1 MEGLIFGILR
11 FLLLRT
17 VIFQKAI
24 VGCLRLKGDKTQ
36 FQLAGL
42 ELSILIINRTLLI
55 FQHFIG

>member
-1 MEGLIFGILR
+1 MEGLIFGILQ

-36 FQLAGL
+36 FQLAG
-42 ELSILIINRTLLI
+42 
-55 FQHFIG
+55 

>member
-1 MEGLIFGILR
+1 MEGLIFGILW

-36 FQLAGL
+36 LAGS
-42 ELSILIINRTLLI
+42 ELSRSINCQICHLNN
-55 FQHFIG
+55 Q

>member
-24 VGCLRLKGDKTQ
+24 VGCLCLKGDKTQ

-42 ELSILIINRTLLI
+42 ELSRSINCQICHLNN
-55 FQHFIG
+55 Q